1 MTLDNEPITTRQQH
15 QLHKN
20 QVYEAITSAF
30 YERTQ
35 AAALEYLRKNNCQ
48 HIRQDTGRVQ
58 WSYQQTMELIWRKQ
72 EHNNKELAAQK
83 NGNGINNATSWPI
96 EGMFGCNNFGDSSY
110 ATMAAA
116 TCTQHQQRRL
126 VRSKS
131 DTSRTHLRGLVPY
144 SIVGDG
150 LLPTTMLDAS
160 HMHQCQRWLIC
171 NCMKIGGGQ
180 SEAACTHQ

>member
-96 EGMFGCNNFGDSSY
+96 EGTFGCNNFGDGSY

-116 TCTQHQQRRL
+116 TCTQHQ
-126 VRSKS
+126 
-131 DTSRTHLRGLVPY
+131 
-144 SIVGDG
+144 
-150 LLPTTMLDAS
+150 
-160 HMHQCQRWLIC
+160 
-171 NCMKIGGGQ
+171 
-180 SEAACTHQ
+180 